1 MLSYYI
7 LIIAFMYKL
16 LYSEYVLRILVMGPG
31 VLLSLQ
37 DLTHA
42 LQVGCAEKITDES
55 TKEKRAR
62 QTHLGFGKQ
71 GPGLALELLA
81 HIS

>member
-37 DLTHA
+37 DLTHV

-55 TKEKRAR
+55 TKEKEYHEQREHMAGTR
-62 QTHLGFGKQ
+62 ESKISQ
-71 GPGLALELLA
+71 GW
-81 HIS
+81 